1 MKFQA
6 PRGTEDVLPDVSP
19 QWRWL
24 EDIFRNICH
33 LYGYKE
39 IRTPTFE
46 VTELFARGLGEGTDV
61 VAKEMYTFLD
71 KGDRSITLKPEGTAG
86 VIRAYLEHS
95 LGGQG
100 ALTKLFYITPIFR
113 YERPAKGRLRESH
126 QVGLELIGASSP
138 ESDVE
143 VIEITTRFYEDLG
156 FDKQL
161 VKLNSL
167 GEKSCRQRYREA
179 LLEFARPLAKEF
191 PIDFRERWERNPL
204 RLLDSKDPSI
214 IEAMQDAPNILEY
227 LEDDSKAHFESVQSS
242 LSALG
247 ISFRVEP
254 RLVRGLDYYTRTVFE
269 VESAF
274 LGAQNAL
281 CGGGRYD
288 GLVEAFG
295 GPPTPAV
302 GVAMGIERALLALTT
317 MGSRSSYEDPLD
329 LFVVCL
335 TDNRSEFLKCV
346 SELRRLG
353 ISVLTD
359 LEFRSAKS
367 QFRQADKSGARFALV
382 LGDEELDSG
391 SYTLKNL
398 QTGQEQK
405 ARDFQEVISE
415 LQRSFPTS

>member
-100 ALTKLFYITPIFR
+100 TLTKLFYITPIFR

-138 ESDVE
+138 ESDAE

-179 LLEFARPLAKEF
+179 LSEFARPLAKDF

-302 GVAMGIERALLALTT
+302 GVAMGIERALLALET
-317 MGSRSSYEDPLD
+317 MGFRSSYEDPLD

-335 TDNRSEFLKCV
+335 TDSRSEFLKCV

-398 QTGQEQK
+398 VTGQEQK
-405 ARDFQEVISE
+405 VRDFQEVFNE
-415 LQRSFPTS
+415 LQHSFPAS